1 MMGGPPWIRMGT
13 GSGAGGRD
21 MGTTGECWAL
31 RAGLGGVGRRM
42 SHDEGSPAWG
52 HVALRGLVSGEDMLA
67 GRQVSG
73 GTQLGGHQ
81 TSWCQGYHV
90 RMGAV
95 RKAGGMR
102 DAW

>member
-1 MMGGPPWIRMGT
+1 MAW
-13 GSGAGGRD
+13 
-21 MGTTGECWAL
+21 
-31 RAGLGGVGRRM
+31 GVGRRT
-42 SHDEGSPAWG
+42 SHDEGSLAWG